1 MIASPISPR
10 ILSLDQLEGIQA
22 GGKANGLYRLIKL
35 GFAVP
40 PGFVVLDVESGVL
53 PPDLVQHYEALGGG
67 LVAVRS
73 SALDEDGSD
82 ASFAGQYETVLN
94 VEGVAALQQ
103 AVLQCVDSLLS
114 HRAASYRG
122 AAAGAVKMC
131 VVVQRMVNARTA
143 GVLFTADP
151 VSARRDRLVIDA
163 VRGLGETL
171 VSGEATPDHYEL
183 DLENN
188 IVVRDLVD
196 AAAAILLDADILRLA
211 QQARDA
217 AARFGE
223 PLDTEWAIDERGNL
237 YWL

>member
-122 AAAGAVKMC
+122 AAAGAGGL
-131 VVVQRMVNARTA
+131 ARTA
-143 GVLFTADP
+143 ESGLTGPERVAACPDPRANVGARGVTPCSVHSL
-151 VSARRDRLVIDA
+151 S
-163 VRGLGETL
+163 G
-171 VSGEATPDHYEL
+171 VSGGTKTCSTQPPRCGAG
-183 DLENN
+183 
-188 IVVRDLVD
+188 
-196 AAAAILLDADILRLA
+196 A
-211 QQARDA
+211 
-217 AARFGE
+217 
-223 PLDTEWAIDERGNL
+223 
-237 YWL
+237 